1 MSEMNESLFPDAP
14 VEVPPL
20 PLPGTA
26 LREAREAHGYS
37 LADVSLALKFGVR
50 QLEALENDDY
60 SNLKGTTFV
69 RGFVRS
75 YARYLKL
82 DEVPLL
88 KALEPRLPAPVAEVK
103 VVESMDAEMPTQGAD
118 IHSRRAYAIAIAV
131 LLLGA
136 LAWFAVQGHAP
147 SPKPVDDQ
155 VATPT
160 PSTLDATAPRSES
173 AQANAIPAITASP
186 ETQPATTT
194 TPVAPATATLGTQTA
209 VPADAPT
216 TPATPAINPDERQLV
231 LSFSAE
237 SWVEVRD
244 GTQHVIF
251 SGRSPAGSNQTL
263 HGKPPFQLVVGNAPA
278 VKLHYEDRDID
289 LQPYTRVDVARLT
302 LDDNTK

>member
-1 MSEMNESLFPDAP
+1 MSEMNESLFPDTPA
-14 VEVPPL
+14 EVPPL
-20 PLPGTA
+20 PLPGAA

-60 SNLKGTTFV
+60 TNLKGTTFV

-75 YARYLKL
+75 YARYLKI

-103 VVESMDAEMPTQGAD
+103 AVESMDAEMPTQGTD

-147 SPKPVDDQ
+147 SSKPVDEQ
-155 VATPT
+155 VAAPT
-160 PSTLDATAPRSES
+160 PSALDATPPKSES
-173 AQANAIPAITASP
+173 DQVNAMSSVPAATAPS
-186 ETQPATTT
+186 ESQPATI
-194 TPVAPATATLGTQTA
+194 
-209 VPADAPT
+209 
-216 TPATPAINPDERQLV
+216 PATPAPASQTVAPSADAAATPAAPALNPDERQLV

-244 GTQHVIF
+244 GAQHVIF
-251 SGRSPAGSNQTL
+251 SGRSPAGSSQTL

-278 VKLHYEDRDID
+278 VKLHYGDRDID